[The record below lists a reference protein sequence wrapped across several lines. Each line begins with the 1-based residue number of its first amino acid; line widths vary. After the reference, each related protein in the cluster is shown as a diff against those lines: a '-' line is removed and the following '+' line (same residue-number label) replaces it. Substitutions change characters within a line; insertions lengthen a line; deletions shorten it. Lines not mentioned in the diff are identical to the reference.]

1 MSNQQPLPI
10 DQESLNERDS
20 EEANNSSREDDTG
33 LWKVGDSYY
42 SIDQMDDDFL
52 RTAYF
57 HALKKISEHAQKILR
72 HQQSLQKFMEKADEL
87 EAEAESRDFTEW
99 IPVDAESAMREA
111 LSNNQQETVDA

>member
-10 DQESLNERDS
+10 DQESLNESDS
-20 EEANNSSREDDTG
+20 EEVSKSPSEDDTG

-42 SIDQMDDDFL
+42 SIEKMEDDFL

-87 EAEAESRDFTEW
+87 ESQAEARDFTEW

>member
-20 EEANNSSREDDTG
+20 EEANNSSRKDDTG
-33 LWKVGDSYY
+33 LWKVGENYY
-42 SIDQMDDDFL
+42 SIEQMEDDFL

-72 HQQSLQKFMEKADEL
+72 HQQSLQKFMEKANEL
-87 EAEAESRDFTEW
+87 EAEAEFRDFTEW

>member
-10 DQESLNERDS
+10 DKESLNESDS
-20 EEANNSSREDDTG
+20 EDPKDNDKG
-33 LWKVGDSYY
+33 LWKVGENYY
-42 SIDQMDDDFL
+42 AIEEMEDDFL

-87 EAEAESRDFTEW
+87 ESQAEARDFTEW